1 MEGKFI
7 KIVGAREHNLK
18 DISVNIPRNKLTVI
32 TGLSGSGKSSLAFDT
47 IYAEGQRRYVESL
60 SAYARQF
67 LEQLEKPDVEYIQGM
82 SPAISIEQRRA
93 GGNPRSTVATT
104 TEIYDYLRLLFSRIG
119 TPYCY
124 KCGQKIQHQSQD
136 EMIDKILEYPK
147 GTTLLI
153 MAPAVRGRK
162 GEYVKLFGELKKQGF
177 VRARLDKKIISLDDK
192 IKLDKNKKHNIEVV
206 VDRLTIDSEVRERLA
221 DSIEIALKV
230 GKGLVLVSE
239 LSKAKPWT
247 GNSVQGLALDRQ
259 EVLFS
264 ELYSCPKCGVSY
276 EEIEPRIFSFN
287 SPYGACQVCA
297 GLGTKM
303 EIDVDLAIPDK
314 TKSLREAIK
323 PWRVGGKRIVLHYR
337 RLLRRMGAEYGFD
350 IDTPFNEIPKN
361 VRDIILY
368 GTKGTEWGR
377 FEGVVPNLLR
387 RLKVTD
393 SDFMRQEI
401 NKYTS
406 ESTCPACNGKRL
418 RPESLSIKIKEMSI
432 SDISELSI
440 KESGRFFSSLKL
452 STKEEK
458 IAHQI
463 LKEIK
468 ERLNFMTNVGLDY
481 LTLNRQSSTLSGG
494 EAQRIRLATQI
505 GAGLVGVVYI
515 LDEPSIGLHQKD
527 NSKLLDTLKALRDLG
542 NTLIVVEH
550 DEATIRS
557 ADHIIDLGP
566 GAGKHGGYIV
576 AEGRLEDIL
585 KSKESLTG
593 KYLRGKL
600 KIAMPKKR
608 RKPDKERS
616 LIVRG
621 AKEHNLKNIDVEI
634 PLGLFVCVTGVSG
647 SGKSTLVDDILYA
660 ALAKH
665 IYGSRTRPGLHE
677 RIEGLKNIDKV
688 VVVDQS
694 PIGRTPRSNPA
705 TYTGVFSFIRNLF
718 ARLPESRMKGFNP
731 GRFSFNVKGG
741 RCEACQGDGIKKI
754 EMHFLPDV
762 YVKCEV
768 CNGRRYNHE
777 TLQVLYKGKS
787 IADVLEMT
795 AEEATGLFKN
805 IPHVNQ
811 KLKILNDV
819 GLGYIELG
827 QFATTLSGGEAQRV
841 KLATELSK
849 IGTGKTLYILDE
861 PTTGLHFADID
872 KLLNV
877 LHALVEAKNT
887 VLVIEHNLDVIKS
900 ADHII
905 DLGPG
910 GGDSGGELVAFGT
923 PEKVVKNPSSYTGSY
938 LKNHIHS

>member
-1 MEGKFI
+1 MADKFI
-7 KIVGAREHNLK
+7 RITGAKEHNLK
-18 DISVNIPRNKLTVI
+18 NIDLEIPRNKLVVI
-32 TGLSGSGKSSLAFDT
+32 TGMSGSGKSSLAFDT

-67 LEQLEKPDVEYIQGM
+67 LEQLEKPDVEHIEGM
-82 SPAISIEQRRA
+82 SPAIAIEQRSA
-93 GGNPRSTVATT
+93 GGNPRSTVGTT
-104 TEIYDYLRLLFSRIG
+104 TEVHDYLRLLFARAG

-124 KCGQKIQHQSQD
+124 KCGRKITQQTQD
-136 EMIDKILEYPK
+136 EIIERILRYAK
-147 GTTLLI
+147 GTPLVIL
-153 MAPAVRGRK
+153 APVIRGRK
-162 GEYVKLFGELKKQGF
+162 GEYHKLFSELKKQGF
-177 VRARLDKKIISLDDK
+177 VRVRLDGTICSLDDK
-192 IKLDKNKKHNIEVV
+192 IKLDKNKKHSIEVV
-206 VDRLTIDSEVRERLA
+206 VDRIVIDKDIRERLA
-221 DSIEIALKV
+221 DSVEIGLKV
-230 GKGLVLVSE
+230 GKGLLLVSKG
-239 LSKAKPWT
+239 S
-247 GNSVQGLALDRQ
+247 Q
-259 EVLFS
+259 EETLFS
-264 ELYSCPKCGVSY
+264 SLYACPKCGISY

-287 SPYGACQVCA
+287 SPYGACQVCG

-303 EIDVDLAIPDK
+303 EIDADLVIPDK
-314 TKSLREAIK
+314 TRPLKEAIK
-323 PWRVGGKRIVLHYR
+323 AWRVGGKRTVLHYR
-337 RLLRRMGAEYGFD
+337 RLLRRLGHEYGFE
-350 IDTPFNEIPKN
+350 IDTPFNKVPKK
-361 VRDIILY
+361 VRDIIIY
-368 GTKGTEWGR
+368 GSSSGDCMR

-387 RLKVTD
+387 RANETE
-393 SDFMRQEI
+393 SEFMRREI
-401 NKYTS
+401 NKYAS
-406 ESTCPACNGKRL
+406 ESPCPACEGKRL
-418 RPESLSIKIKEMSI
+418 RPESLSIKIGGMSV
-432 SDISELSI
+432 SDISALSI
-440 KESGRFFSSLKL
+440 KDAKRFFSELRLTSRQ
-452 STKEEK
+452 EK

-463 LKEIK
+463 LKEIR
-468 ERLNFMTNVGLDY
+468 ERLSFMTNVGLDY
-481 LTLNRQSSTLSGG
+481 LTLDRRSSTLSGG

-527 NSKLLDTLKALRDLG
+527 NSKLLGTLKALRDLG

-550 DEATIRS
+550 DEATIRN

-576 AEGRLEDIL
+576 TQGSLADIL
-585 KSKESLTG
+585 NSKESLTG
-593 KYLRGKL
+593 QYLRGQL
-600 KIAMPKKR
+600 QIPVPEKR
-608 RKPDKERS
+608 RKKKKERL

-621 AKEHNLKNIDVEI
+621 AREHNLKGVDIEI

-647 SGKSTLVDDILYA
+647 SGKSTLVDDILYR

-665 IYGSRTRPGLHE
+665 IYGSRERPGAHE
-677 RIEGLKNIDKV
+677 GIEGLKNIDKV

-705 TYTGVFSFIRNLF
+705 TYTGAFSFIRNIF
-718 ARLPESRMKGFNP
+718 TRLPESRMKGYGP

-768 CNGRRYNHE
+768 CSGRRYNHE

-787 IADVLEMT
+787 IADCLEMT
-795 AEEATGLFKN
+795 VEEALELFKN
-805 IPHVNQ
+805 IPHIRQ
-811 KLKILNDV
+811 KLKILCDV

-827 QFATTLSGGEAQRV
+827 QSATTLSGGEAQRV

-849 IGTGKTLYILDE
+849 IGTGRTLYILDE

-910 GGDSGGELVAFGT
+910 GGDMGGEVVASGT
-923 PEKVVKNPSSYTGSY
+923 PEEIAKTPASYTGSY
-938 LKNHIHS
+938 LKKHLTSKS

>member
-1 MEGKFI
+1 MAESFI
-7 KIVGAREHNLK
+7 RIVGAKEHNLK
-18 DISVNIPRNKLTVI
+18 DISLDIPRNKLVVI

-67 LEQLEKPDVEYIQGM
+67 LEQLEKPDVEHIEGM
-82 SPAISIEQRRA
+82 SPAISIEQRSA

-104 TEIYDYLRLLFSRIG
+104 TEIYDYLRLLFAKIG
-119 TPYCY
+119 TPYCH
-124 KCGQKIQHQSQD
+124 KCGQKITRQTQD
-136 EMIDKILEYPK
+136 EILDRILRYRE
-147 GTTLLI
+147 GTKLLVL
-153 MAPAVRGRK
+153 APVVRGRK
-162 GEYVKLFGELKKQGF
+162 GEYHNLFEELKKQGF
-177 VRARLDKKIISLDDK
+177 VRGRVDGDIVSLEK
-192 IKLDKNKKHNIEVV
+192 NIKMNKNKKHDIEVV
-206 VDRLTIDSEVRERLA
+206 VDRLVIEKDVRDRLA

-230 GKGLVLVSE
+230 GKGLVLVS
-239 LSKAKPWT
+239 KDAKE
-247 GNSVQGLALDRQ
+247 

-264 ELYSCPKCGVSY
+264 QLYSCPRCGVSY

-287 SPYGACQVCA
+287 SPYGACQACG
-297 GLGTKM
+297 GLGKKVG
-303 EIDVDLAIPDK
+303 IDIDLVIPDK
-314 TKSLREAIK
+314 TKPLKQAIK
-323 PWRVGGKRIVLHYR
+323 PWRVGGMRIILYYR
-337 RLLRRMGAEYGFD
+337 RRLRKLAYEYGFD
-350 IDTPFNEIPKN
+350 LETPFDQIPDEAKDVIVN
-361 VRDIILY
+361 GSRPDGRLY
-368 GTKGTEWGR
+368 
-377 FEGVVPNLLR
+377 FEGVIPNLLR
-387 RLKVTD
+387 RLKETE
-393 SDFMRQEI
+393 SEFMRREI

-406 ESTCPACNGKRL
+406 EAVCPECEGRRL
-418 RPESLSIKIKEMSI
+418 RPESLSIKIEDRSI
-432 SDISELSI
+432 SDIAALSI
-440 KESGRFFSSLKL
+440 KEAREFFIKLKF
-452 STKEEK
+452 TEQQER

-468 ERLNFMTNVGLDY
+468 ERLNFMSNVGLDY
-481 LTLNRQSSTLSGG
+481 LTLDRQSSTLSGG

-527 NSKLLDTLKALRDLG
+527 NSKLLDTLRALRDLG

-576 AEGRLEDIL
+576 AEGNIDKIL
-585 KSKESLTG
+585 KSEESLTG
-593 KYLRGKL
+593 KYLRGQL
-600 KIAMPKKR
+600 KIPMPGKR
-608 RKPDKERS
+608 RKKTKAMS
-616 LIVRG
+616 LVING
-621 AKEHNLKNIDVEI
+621 AREHNLKNIDVEI

-647 SGKSTLVDDILYA
+647 SGKSTLVDDIIYR
-660 ALAKH
+660 ALSKH
-665 IYGSRTRPGLHE
+665 IYGSRQKPGLHKKIKGME
-677 RIEGLKNIDKV
+677 NIDKA
-688 VVVDQS
+688 VVVDQT

-705 TYTGVFSFIRNLF
+705 TYTGVLSFIRDVF
-718 ARLPESRMKGFNP
+718 ARLPGARMKGYRP

-795 AEEATGLFKN
+795 VEDSLELFKN
-805 IPHVNQ
+805 IPYIHQ
-811 KLKILNDV
+811 KLKILNEV

-827 QFATTLSGGEAQRV
+827 QSATTLSGGEAQRV

-849 IGTGKTLYILDE
+849 LGTGKTLYILDE
-861 PTTGLHFADID
+861 PTTGLHFADIE
-872 KLLNV
+872 KLLGV
-877 LHALVEAKNT
+877 LHALVDAKNT

-910 GGDSGGELVAFGT
+910 GGDTGGSIVAQGT
-923 PEKVVKNPSSYTGSY
+923 PEEIIRTKESYTGSY
-938 LKNHIHS
+938 LKQHIGTS

>member
-1 MEGKFI
+1 MGESFI
-7 KIVGAREHNLK
+7 RIVGAKEHNLK
-18 DISVNIPRNKLTVI
+18 DISLDIPRNKLVVI

-67 LEQLEKPDVEYIQGM
+67 LEQLEKPDVEHIEGM
-82 SPAISIEQRRA
+82 SPAISIEQRSA

-104 TEIYDYLRLLFSRIG
+104 TEIYDYLRLLFAKIG
-119 TPYCY
+119 TPYCH
-124 KCGQKIQHQSQD
+124 KCGQKITRQTQD
-136 EMIDKILEYPK
+136 EILDRILRYRE
-147 GTTLLI
+147 GTKLLVL
-153 MAPAVRGRK
+153 APVVRGRK
-162 GEYVKLFGELKKQGF
+162 GEYHNLFEELKKQGF
-177 VRARLDKKIISLDDK
+177 VRGRVDGDIVSLEK
-192 IKLDKNKKHNIEVV
+192 NIKMNKNKKHDIEVV
-206 VDRLTIDSEVRERLA
+206 VDRLVIEKDVRDRLA

-230 GKGLVLVSE
+230 GKGLVLVS
-239 LSKAKPWT
+239 KDAKE
-247 GNSVQGLALDRQ
+247 

-264 ELYSCPKCGVSY
+264 QLYSCPRCGVSY

-287 SPYGACQVCA
+287 SPYGACQACG
-297 GLGTKM
+297 GLGKKVG
-303 EIDVDLAIPDK
+303 IDIDLVIPDK
-314 TKSLREAIK
+314 TKPLKQAIK
-323 PWRVGGKRIVLHYR
+323 PWRVGGMRIILYYR
-337 RLLRRMGAEYGFD
+337 RRLRKLAYEYGFD
-350 IDTPFNEIPKN
+350 LETPFDQIPDEAKDVIVN
-361 VRDIILY
+361 GSRPDGRLY
-368 GTKGTEWGR
+368 
-377 FEGVVPNLLR
+377 FEGVIPNLLR
-387 RLKVTD
+387 RLKETE
-393 SDFMRQEI
+393 SEFMRREI

-406 ESTCPACNGKRL
+406 EAVCPECEGRRL
-418 RPESLSIKIKEMSI
+418 RPESLSIKIEDRSI
-432 SDISELSI
+432 SDIAALSI
-440 KESGRFFSSLKL
+440 KEAREFFIKLKF
-452 STKEEK
+452 TEQQER

-468 ERLNFMTNVGLDY
+468 ERLNFMSNVGLDY
-481 LTLNRQSSTLSGG
+481 LTLDRQSSTLSGG

-576 AEGRLEDIL
+576 AEGNIDKIL
-585 KSKESLTG
+585 KSEESLTG
-593 KYLRGKL
+593 KYLRGQL
-600 KIAMPKKR
+600 KIPMPGKR
-608 RKPDKERS
+608 RKKTKAMS
-616 LIVRG
+616 LVING
-621 AKEHNLKNIDVEI
+621 AREHNLKNIDVEI

-647 SGKSTLVDDILYA
+647 SGKSTLVDDIIYR
-660 ALAKH
+660 ALSKH
-665 IYGSRTRPGLHE
+665 IYGSRQKPGLHKKIKGME
-677 RIEGLKNIDKV
+677 NIDKA
-688 VVVDQS
+688 VVVDQT

-705 TYTGVFSFIRNLF
+705 TYTGVLSFIRDVF
-718 ARLPESRMKGFNP
+718 ARLPGARMKGYRP

-795 AEEATGLFKN
+795 VEDSLELFKN
-805 IPHVNQ
+805 IPYIHQ
-811 KLKILNDV
+811 KLKILNEV

-827 QFATTLSGGEAQRV
+827 QSATTLSGGEAQRV
-841 KLATELSK
+841 KLATELGK
-849 IGTGKTLYILDE
+849 LGTGKTLYILDE
-861 PTTGLHFADID
+861 PTTGLHFADIE
-872 KLLNV
+872 KLLGV
-877 LHALVEAKNT
+877 LHALVDAKNT

-910 GGDSGGELVAFGT
+910 GGDTGGSIVAQGT
-923 PEKVVKNPSSYTGSY
+923 PEEIIRTKESYTGSY
-938 LKNHIHS
+938 LKQHIGTS